1 MRSEAPALLP
11 IFRSQHQA
19 ELLAWAL
26 LHPGQERTMTDLA
39 RQLGVPVNTLHRE
52 VQRLVEAG
60 ILASRS
66 VGRARLISANPSH
79 PATDSLRSLL
89 EVTYGPPT
97 VIAEEFDEVVGAELV
112 FIFGSWAERHHGTAG
127 PPPNDVDVLVV
138 GSPDRTDVYGA
149 ADRAQQRLGIEVN
162 PVIRSLEQ
170 WRTPADQ
177 ADRLVAQIQASPT
190 LRVLPD
196 YMQGPPASEPSTSD
210 DNTGATTSALST
222 DTHAGTEGDVR

>member
-1 MRSEAPALLP
+1 MRSDAPALLP
-11 IFRSQHQA
+11 IFRSQYQA

-26 LHPGQERTMTDLA
+26 LHPDQERTMTDLA

-52 VQRLVEAG
+52 VQRLVGAG

-66 VGRARLISANPSH
+66 VGQARLISANTSH
-79 PATDSLRSLL
+79 PAANALRSLL

-97 VIAEEFDEVVGAELV
+97 VIAEEFDEVLGAELV
-112 FIFGSWAERHHGTAG
+112 FIFGSWAERHHGVAG

-138 GSPDRTDVYGA
+138 GSPDRTAVYEA

-162 PVIRSLEQ
+162 PVVRSMEQ

-177 ADRLVAQIQASPT
+177 ADRLVAQIQVTYGS
-190 LRVLPD
+190 
-196 YMQGPPASEPSTSD
+196 GPP
-210 DNTGATTSALST
+210 GL
-222 DTHAGTEGDVR
+222 HAGSAGP